1 MSNYKGVIGSLQKA
15 IFNETAK
22 NADNTYKLGQGLAKF
37 AAGGALAGSVGTSS
51 MTVYNNYSEGR
62 DLTNGLG
69 MSALR
74 GAALGTV
81 IGTGSNVVPKLVHN
95 SMAKTGI
102 TAFDGFGKIAEDLAE
117 TWAPVAVSLKIANHK
132 PKTAEGKK
140 SMGAMDKYFKLSKEV
155 RKEVKAKGV
164 KNLKNSGD
172 FSYTLQSKVVSGIDP
187 EGFVKGSTSKAANSF
202 SLDDLVKLTAVNGA
216 LGKATEDTA
225 KFNKDK
231 ESVKALAAWSTDTS
245 SKLEKI
251 SKVQRGAVGSAL
263 LTNLGFKS
271 TYHHIVEPTGDFFK
285 NIRKGKFKDI
295 TWEQVAGTAFSGYG
309 LYETGLI
316 LNDASEGDVKGVIT
330 GLGILAGSKLAYGAA
345 TDYAKFEAIR
355 RAKRLSYNNMY
366 QAFKMQRDTS
376 TLIESSGHLSLEQEK
391 ELNALFKKKATDIAN
406 FSAPNTTKVVQEM
419 GETLNNPSSLF
430 TENLKATHNLL
441 EAIGKDAA
449 RNGKDADQI
458 TDIASKYIT
467 KYPNEVMGM
476 SEDVMHSN
484 IDSVREWNTKY
495 SNILSELRKDFM
507 QESVDVNY
515 SKVLDQLESRN
526 KMTQMSGAAD
536 LLYGTKAFA
545 GREGALKETISD
557 IRDPWSEV
565 RKPTL
570 WLELA
575 RDFALGAGTTYAVD
589 YAVRGEDASIPGA
602 ILLGGGIQLATGAHI
617 LGNPKK
623 YFAKHVSK

>member
-22 NADNTYKLGQGLAKF
+22 NADNTYKLGQGVAKF

-51 MTVYNNYSEGR
+51 MTMYNNYNEGK

-81 IGTGSNVVPKLVHN
+81 IGTGANVVPKLVHN

-117 TWAPVAVSLKIANHK
+117 TWAPVAASLKMANHR

-164 KNLKNSGD
+164 KNLKSSGD
-172 FSYTLQSKVVSGIDP
+172 FSYTLQNKVVSGIDP
-187 EGFVKGSTSKAANSF
+187 EGFIKGSANKAANSF
-202 SLDDLVKLTAVNGA
+202 SSDDLVKLTAVKGA
-216 LGKATEDTA
+216 LEKATEDTA
-225 KFNKDK
+225 KFKKDK
-231 ESVKALAAWSTDTS
+231 ESMKVLAAWGTDTG
-245 SKLEKI
+245 SKLEKM
-251 SKVQRGAVGSAL
+251 SKVQRGTVGSAL

-285 NIRKGKFKDI
+285 NIRKGNFKNI

-309 LYETGLI
+309 LYETGQI
-316 LNDASEGDVKGVIT
+316 LDDASEGDLKGVVT
-330 GLGILAGSKLAYGAA
+330 GLGILAGSKIAYGSAM
-345 TDYAKFEAIR
+345 DYAKLDAIR
-355 RAKRLSYNNMY
+355 RAKGLSYNNMY

-376 TLIESSGHLSLEQEK
+376 TLIASSSHLSLEQEK

-406 FSAPNTTKVVQEM
+406 FSAPNTIKVLQDM

-430 TENLKATHNLL
+430 TENLKATHSLL

-449 RNGKDADQI
+449 KHGKDPDQI
-458 TDIASKYIT
+458 TGIASKYIT
-467 KYPNEVMGM
+467 KYPNEVMSM
-476 SEDVMHSN
+476 SKDVMHSN
-484 IDSVREWNTKY
+484 MDSVREWNTKY
-495 SNILSELRKDFM
+495 SNILSELKKDFM

-515 SKVLDQLESRN
+515 SKVLDKLESRD
-526 KMTQMSGAAD
+526 KMTKMSGAAD

-545 GREGALKETISD
+545 GRESALKETVSSIK
-557 IRDPWSEV
+557 DPWAEV

-575 RDFALGAGTTYAVD
+575 GDFALGAGTTYAAD
-589 YAVRGEDASIPGA
+589 YMVRGEDASIPGA
-602 ILLGGGIQLATGAHI
+602 VLLGGGMQLAIGAHI

-623 YFAKHVSK
+623 YFAKPVSQ